1 MMSRFQN
8 CHFEY
13 NLNKYSWR
21 KQGNTFLHSEQCRL
35 YSGQVL
41 EYDSVQLPL
50 SIHYCLSSQFNHC
63 QAPSPISYLHMLFC
77 HFSTLP
83 PFLDSGQLE
92 LDSGDLHIDCSLQNN
107 VHFNTF
113 IRQKMILIKISSII
127 GFIVCL

>member
-21 KQGNTFLHSEQCRL
+21 KQGNTLLHSEQCRL

-63 QAPSPISYLHMLFC
+63 QALGLRPSPISYLC
-77 HFSTLP
+77 HLPTFPLCLLSLTQVNLSLTPKISTLIVVCRIM
-83 PFLDSGQLE
+83 FTLTL
-92 LDSGDLHIDCSLQNN
+92 
-107 VHFNTF
+107 
-113 IRQKMILIKISSII
+113 SS
-127 GFIVCL
+127 VKK